1 MKQCAKIVVFIVLAA
16 FCFACENNYISP
28 IPDMPVVLDIVIM
41 SDAPE
46 LNVIGGFKEFVE
58 PKSAFQY
65 LGYGGIVVFRSFD
78 DNFVAF
84 DMACP
89 YEIKRD
95 VRVAVD
101 MSGVAVCSVCGSKF
115 DVGYGT
121 GMPSQGPAKYPLRR
135 YEVYPYGTDKL
146 RIYQ

>member
-1 MKQCAKIVVFIVLAA
+1 M
-16 FCFACENNYISP
+16 
-28 IPDMPVVLDIVIM
+28 
-41 SDAPE
+41 
-46 LNVIGGFKEFVE
+46 
-58 PKSAFQY
+58 
-65 LGYGGIVVFRSFD
+65 VFRSFD

-121 GMPSQGPAKYPLRR
+121 GMPSRRNLQNIRCGVTKYIRN
-135 YEVYPYGTDKL
+135 GTDKL